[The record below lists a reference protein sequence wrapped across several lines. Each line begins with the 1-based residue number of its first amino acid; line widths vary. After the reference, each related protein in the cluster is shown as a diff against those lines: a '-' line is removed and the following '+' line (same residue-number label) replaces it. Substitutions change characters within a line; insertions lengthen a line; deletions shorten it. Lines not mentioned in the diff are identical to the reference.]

1 MSCHSEERRSL
12 DEESFYPSA
21 ASTRGPGWGGRAYG
35 ASRAPRKVLSVI
47 ASEYNERG
55 NLNKTLPSFRAPA
68 RHSVGPPLCHSE
80 EVARPT
86 KNLIQGHSERSKE
99 SISTL
104 NLCEQLASLFFSC
117 TFLCKKVPK
126 SFCTVKM
133 AASVFGRSLSGHGRL
148 RCSEHPL
155 RALAPST
162 NEPPPFPRVRNKGSS
177 APTKTH
183 RHSDYLPVILWC
195 PLPSV
200 ILHPPPVILRRSQD
214 RRRI

>member
-1 MSCHSEERRSL
+1 MPSPLCHS
-12 DEESFYPSA
+12 
-21 ASTRGPGWGGRAYG
+21 
-35 ASRAPRKVLSVI
+35 AP
-47 ASEYNERG
+47 
-55 NLNKTLPSFRAPA
+55 TP
-68 RHSVGPPLCHSE
+68 CHSE

-162 NEPPPFPRVRNKGSS
+162 NETPPFPRVRNKGSS
-177 APTKTH
+177 APPTKTH
-183 RHSDYLPVILWC
+183 RHSELLPVILWS

-200 ILHPPPVILRRSQD
+200 ILPPPLSF
-214 RRRI
+214 